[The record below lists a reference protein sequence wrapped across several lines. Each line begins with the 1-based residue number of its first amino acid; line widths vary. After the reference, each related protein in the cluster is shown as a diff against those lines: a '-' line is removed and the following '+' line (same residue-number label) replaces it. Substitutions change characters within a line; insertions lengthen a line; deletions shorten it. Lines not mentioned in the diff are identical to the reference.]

1 MKELE
6 HPTPSRKYLADLSTI
21 SRTHF
26 KKTIQFKADYAPSV
40 ITKYKSQ
47 RTGMSAVAV
56 DREGPI
62 VLGYFTLATEIL
74 DDSGSPHTL
83 EHLCFM
89 GSKNYRYKGVLDKMA
104 NRYNKV
110 PPLAP
115 LQSFAQINYWLCPE
129 ALRWL
134 IGL

>member
-1 MKELE
+1 MIKRLILILVKELE
-6 HPTPSRKYLADLSTI
+6 HLTPSRKYLANFSTMTE
-21 SRTHF
+21 THF
-26 KKTIQFKADYAPSV
+26 KKTTQFKADYAPSV
-40 ITKYKSQ
+40 ITKYESQ
-47 RTGMSAVAV
+47 RTGMSVVVV
-56 DREGPI
+56 DREGPM

-115 LQSFAQINYWLCPE
+115 LQSFAQINCWLCP
-129 ALRWL
+129 
-134 IGL
+134 